1 MNTKNQ
7 VILFLVFAILGILT
21 HWFLFEI
28 KFRWYV
34 SKEDALLLDVIC
46 YGGIFLMCLIWYFYP
61 SKILIGTLSIV
72 IFLLPQLIR
81 SEAFLGVKLDM
92 IPILIIPVVL
102 LLLATEFR
110 RRMML

>member
-1 MNTKNQ
+1 MHSKGYLY
-7 VILFLVFAILGILT
+7 LFLIFAAIGILI
-21 HWFLFEI
+21 HSFLFKI
-28 KFRWYV
+28 KFGWYV

-102 LLLATEFR
+102 LVLATEFR